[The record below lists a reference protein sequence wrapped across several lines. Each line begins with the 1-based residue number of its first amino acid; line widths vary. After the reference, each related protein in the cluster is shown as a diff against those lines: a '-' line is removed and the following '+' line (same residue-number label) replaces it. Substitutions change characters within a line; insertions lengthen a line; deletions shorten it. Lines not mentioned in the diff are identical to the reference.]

1 MLKQAPLLANW
12 QFITAIVLS
21 ENERNL
27 TNLSMCKHYT
37 VTYGWKWLEFD
48 LALKIN
54 PDIYC
59 WCHLNYANTNHW
71 CKSNGNVLGN

>member
-54 PDIYC
+54 PDI
-59 WCHLNYANTNHW
+59 
-71 CKSNGNVLGN
+71 